1 MTDSAQITRDLS
13 YRMPSADELV
23 LDDGAIVRGEID
35 YKGEPENFQARILWF
50 TMAFTFGAC
59 FGSLLLFLLAG

>member
-1 MTDSAQITRDLS
+1 
-13 YRMPSADELV
+13 MPSADELV